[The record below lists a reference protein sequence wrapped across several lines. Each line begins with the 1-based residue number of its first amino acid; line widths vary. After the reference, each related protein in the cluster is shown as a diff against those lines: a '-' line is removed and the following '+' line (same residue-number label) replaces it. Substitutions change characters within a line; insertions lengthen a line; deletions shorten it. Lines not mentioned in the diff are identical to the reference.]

1 MTDDKITEFNSEY
14 EDAGV
19 IEKLKKKMKL
29 KASVMILIIAL
40 LALGTGT
47 LAWFTLNSFSAVD
60 SLEMTIGTGAELRVS
75 TENHGTD
82 LELYTK
88 EITNEMINE
97 YLKNYDTSLDKIELD
112 PLTSDKGIEFFT
124 QAGTK
129 RTANTGGYLEFP
141 IWFIA
146 TKEMYVHLTSDNTAN
161 DKDDGTKVTTTE
173 TGAKADVVNCPRV
186 SFEEEGTT
194 RIYEPNISTPVAG
207 QTTFD
212 ISTPMKYTDNTRLF
226 HLDKLTPK
234 KIMVRLWVEGE
245 DLQCDDDVQNAQLT
259 VALCFMGTDENNEAI
274 A

>member
-212 ISTPMKYTDNTRLF
+212 IPTPMKYTDNTRLF

-245 DLQCDDDVQNAQLT
+245 DPQCDDDVQNAQLS